1 MAENCMRT
9 SISVSDYHTGIGHRN
24 ANLLLVNQTFH
35 FWDVNYHTVT
45 HYIQKPTVFCSHI
58 LPSGYQTWQR
68 GNHQFIILSMILFQL
83 ETSIFFQRD
92 RPLPLIYQRL
102 SARIHVEFPLWSR
115 WEFTNGWTLGS
126 EATILDDYVINCY
139 VITHIFSMIHIYVSH
154 CISRLIPVRAWLIT
168 VVTVITVITLV
179 FLVVD

>member
-24 ANLLLVNQTFH
+24 ANLLLVNQIFQ

-68 GNHQFIILSMILFQL
+68 GNHQFIDDFVPARKLHFKQRSSIAFDFPKALSQGFSKGSQPGSS
-83 ETSIFFQRD
+83 TS
-92 RPLPLIYQRL
+92 
-102 SARIHVEFPLWSR
+102 SSHCRIDGNSL
-115 WEFTNGWTLGS
+115 GWTIGS
-126 EATILDDYVINCY
+126 TWSNHFGWLCHQLHSIAMSS
-139 VITHIFSMIHIYVSH
+139 HIFSLWFISMYLY
-154 CISRLIPVRAWLIT
+154 ISRLI
-168 VVTVITVITLV
+168 
-179 FLVVD
+179 